1 MVVLQ
6 KFLKKIFVTM
16 LLLTITGV
24 QYINCTSDPSKTI
37 YTAVFLDQESHI
49 KLLDMWNSTVPY
61 KSNLGQLY
69 GTHMTLQFAPTQS
82 EVDALPKGLKTSVYP
97 FIWASDLHTCQGV
110 QVFSPYIKSNNSFSH
125 VTVSTGDH
133 TGAVCTN
140 DLIANVYNNSNKVYS
155 GTFRERF
162 QLNGCVDTF
171 PHSGKCEGFLKRYD
185 Q

>member
-1 MVVLQ
+1 MVDLQ
-6 KFLKKIFVTM
+6 KFLKKIVTIM
-16 LLLTITGV
+16 QLLTIIGV
-24 QYINCTSDPSKTI
+24 QYVNCVSGPSKTI

-61 KSNLGQLY
+61 KSNLGHLY

-97 FIWASDLHTCQGV
+97 FIWATNLHTCQGV

-125 VTVSTGDH
+125 VTVSTGFQ

-155 GTFRERF
+155 GTFKERF

-171 PHSGKCEGFLKRYD
+171 PPSGKCEDFLKHH
-185 Q
+185 